1 MASQVTPPPVE
12 QRSGEERPREPGSRA
27 GLPAVHRYRR
37 RTASRL
43 RLGAALLLA
52 IVGLVAGIASL
63 MARRTAPAGPAGSE
77 PLASSSPAQAS
88 DVRAYQVAT
97 GIFAQPAPGHES
109 GDFAAAEALA
119 RQAGTPLAFTV
130 WTDQESFET
139 RAWRDLLQVGR
150 FPYNRPPAI
159 DYMREVAVLVW
170 ASPATA
176 PPDVLASG
184 GLELRAARA
193 AGRVVELRVAPR
205 AGGATPATPAAGGP
219 ALPYLLVTIPR
230 SQWPV
235 PVPPPMVPPVRVVLV
250 P

>member
-1 MASQVTPPPVE
+1 MAPQVTPLPVE
-12 QRSGEERPREPGSRA
+12 QRSGEERSREPGSRGA
-27 GLPAVHRYRR
+27 RLAVHRYRR

-43 RLGAALLLA
+43 RLGAAVLLA
-52 IVGLVAGIASL
+52 IVGLVAGVASL
-63 MARRTAPAGPAGSE
+63 MARRMAPVGSE
-77 PLASSSPAQAS
+77 PLASPATAQAS

-119 RQAGTPLAFTV
+119 KQAGTPLAFTV

-159 DYMREVAVLVW
+159 DYAREVAVLVW
-170 ASPATA
+170 ASPAMA

-193 AGRVVELRVAPR
+193 AGRAVELRVAPR

-219 ALPYLLVTIPR
+219 VLPYLLVTIPR

-235 PVPPPMVPPVRVVLV
+235 PVPPPLVPPVRVALV